1 MAAILNQRQ
10 YRITKSWVRKFEK
23 ALADFL
29 VSSEGKGLPSK
40 QCQLQESALRGQL
53 ETLQAEVA
61 EYEALLKSP
70 PSLEVPSFVDLPY
83 ALIRARIASDMT
95 QKELAERLGLKEQQ
109 IQRYEASGYRSA
121 SLERLSEVMTALG
134 VEVEGMHLRF
144 AKASALLGSE

>member
-10 YRITKSWVRKFEK
+10 YRITKSWIRKFEK

-29 VSSEGKGLPSK
+29 ASDAVATLPPR
-40 QCQLQESALRGQL
+40 QHQLQESALRGQL

-61 EYEALLKSP
+61 EYEALLNQAQP
-70 PSLEVPSFVDLPY
+70 LEVPSFAELPR

-109 IQRYEASGYRSA
+109 IQRYEASEYRSA
-121 SLERLSEVMTALG
+121 SVERLSEVMVALG
-134 VEVEGMHLRF
+134 VEVRGMRLSF
-144 AKASALLGSE
+144 SQTAS